1 MKKLLN
7 FTFIFLFSAALL
19 AQNTPPLVPTSR
31 PIPSGPEVLGI
42 FAGRCPCQELA
53 TLLKVTVSSE
63 CFKSK
68 WEITLFH
75 DPKTHQPTTFQLIGT
90 AFRKN
95 DQNGSWKISKGIKN
109 DPEATVYELQ
119 MENATLKLLKA
130 DDNLL
135 FMLDHDRNLLVG
147 NELFSYTLNRIE
159 KKPMSASK

>member
-1 MKKLLN
+1 MKKLL
-7 FTFIFLFSAALL
+7 FLVLLLVFSITVI
-19 AQNTPPLVPTSR
+19 AQNTPPIVPTSR
-31 PIPSGPEVLGI
+31 PISAGPEVLGI

-90 AFRKN
+90 TFRKK
-95 DQNGSWKISKGIKN
+95 DQNGAWKISKGIKN

-119 MENATLKLLKA
+119 MENATLQLLKA

-135 FMLDHDRNLLVG
+135 FMLNHDRSLLVG

>member
-1 MKKLLN
+1 MKKHLH
-7 FTFIFLFSAALL
+7 FIFFLLFSATLI
-19 AQNTPPLVPTSR
+19 AQNTPPIVPTSR

-42 FAGRCPCQELA
+42 FAGRCPCQQIA
-53 TLLKVTVSSE
+53 ALLKATVSSE

-90 AFRKN
+90 AFRTK
-95 DQNGSWKISKGIKN
+95 DQNGVWKISRGIKN
-109 DPEATVYELQ
+109 DPEAIVYELE
-119 MENATLKLLKA
+119 MENATLQLFKA

-135 FMLDHDRNLLVG
+135 FMLNHDRSLLVG

-159 KKPMSASK
+159 KKPLSASK